1 MPISMFYLITSTK
14 AEKCARLQTTVSM
27 SSWIMHHNED
37 LFPDAEKFDPTRW
50 TDPEQCKTMERYLFS
65 FGKGS
70 RQCVGMP
77 YAFPPRC
84 RKILYPLTLNRLA
97 YCELYVTLGQI
108 FRQFDSL
115 KTPGKSREE
124 MLYDDYFSSY
134 HPEKYNQFLFTSN
147 D

>member
-1 MPISMFYLITSTK
+1 M
-14 AEKCARLQTTVSM
+14 CR
-27 SSWIMHHNED
+27 
-37 LFPDAEKFDPTRW
+37 DAVRRFIPQFWK
-50 TDPEQCKTMERYLFS
+50 LL
-65 FGKGS
+65 
-70 RQCVGMP
+70 
-77 YAFPPRC
+77 C
-84 RKILYPLTLNRLA
+84 RLTLNRLA
-97 YCELYVTLGQI
+97 YCELYVTLGRV